1 LFSSLIFVN
10 ICKEYVMCK
19 KIIISLLVSSA
30 MATVATSA
38 FAVDTGTVTFNGKIL
53 PDSCVVDVNGTAT
66 NGTVTFNNLSQTAFG
81 EDKKVGDTQSFA
93 ITLTECDAAVANLNI
108 KFDGTRIAGYDDEVL
123 QATGTAQNLGVRML
137 PEGSSN
143 YVKFDGSDPE
153 AALNKTNGE
162 SVVFN
167 YKAEVIQVGS
177 TLPTTGDYTAQA
189 TYTLLYR

>member
-1 LFSSLIFVN
+1 
-10 ICKEYVMCK
+10 MRK
-19 KIIISLLVSSA
+19 KIIPSLFVISALAAFVSSA
-30 MATVATSA
+30 FAT
-38 FAVDTGTVTFNGKIL
+38 DTGTITFNGKIL
-53 PDSCVVDVNGTAT
+53 PDSCAVDVNGTAT
-66 NGTVTFNNLSQTAFG
+66 NGTVTFNPLSQTAFG

-93 ITLTECDAAVANLNI
+93 ITLTECDSAIANLNI
-108 KFDGTRIAGYDDEVL
+108 KFDGTRIAGYDEEVL
-123 QATGTAQNLGVRML
+123 QATGAAKNLGVRML

-153 AALNKTNGE
+153 ATLNKANGE

-177 TLPTTGDYTAQA
+177 ALPTTGDYTAQA

>member
-1 LFSSLIFVN
+1 
-10 ICKEYVMCK
+10 MCK

-108 KFDGTRIAGYDDEVL
+108 KFDGTRVAGYGEEVL
-123 QATGTAQNLGVRML
+123 QPTGTATNLGVRML
-137 PEGSSN
+137 PEGSSD
-143 YVKFDGSDPE
+143 YVKFDGSEPDDS
-153 AALNKTNGE
+153 LNKANGE

-189 TYTLLYR
+189 TYTLIYR

>member
-1 LFSSLIFVN
+1 
-10 ICKEYVMCK
+10 M
-19 KIIISLLVSSA
+19 
-30 MATVATSA
+30 
-38 FAVDTGTVTFNGKIL
+38 G
-53 PDSCVVDVNGTAT
+53 DS
-66 NGTVTFNNLSQTAFG
+66 
-81 EDKKVGDTQSFA
+81 QSVA
-93 ITLTECDAAVANLNI
+93 ITLTECDAAIANLNI

-137 PEGSSN
+137 PEGSNN

>member
-1 LFSSLIFVN
+1 
-10 ICKEYVMCK
+10 MCK
-19 KIIISLLVSSA
+19 KILTSLFVSSILA
-30 MATVATSA
+30 GTAVPAL
-38 FAVDTGTVTFNGKIL
+38 AVDTGTITFNGKIL
-53 PDSCVVDVNGTAT
+53 PDSCKVDVNGTAT

-81 EDKKVGDTQSFA
+81 ADKKVGDSQPVV
-93 ITLTECDAAVANLNI
+93 ITLTECDSAIGNLNI

-123 QATGTAQNLGVRML
+123 QATGTAQNLGVRIL

-143 YVKFDGSDPE
+143 YVNFDGSDPE
-153 AALNKTNGE
+153 VVLNKANGG

>member
-1 LFSSLIFVN
+1 
-10 ICKEYVMCK
+10 MCK

-93 ITLTECDAAVANLNI
+93 ITLTECDAAIANLNI